1 MQPYYSLYHA
11 SQPCLCIIFSLF
23 LSISSSNAYCT
34 VLYSQFT
41 SLLKRKKEKNNFV
54 SFLHVANSLVIPGA
68 RYMPIVLCTGGGRT
82 LFEHCRRSGAATAC
96 PASPDAAPRA
106 PGRRGRLDGRSRGQ
120 SSVDVHAERAANHQ
134 IERGEGGDHHHQ
146 RHHQRP
152 KMSSSATGGPGVWIL
167 IARCRP
173 YVYR

>member
-1 MQPYYSLYHA
+1 MNTQDDWSCSRTIAYSLYHA

-82 LFEHCRRSGAATAC
+82 LFEHCRRSGAASWWECGVADDELLLITRC
-96 PASPDAAPRA
+96 D
-106 PGRRGRLDGRSRGQ
+106 RLTRF
-120 SSVDVHAERAANHQ
+120 SSKNPLDLFSITSMGVVLSIGIKN
-134 IERGEGGDHHHQ
+134 Q
-146 RHHQRP
+146 R
-152 KMSSSATGGPGVWIL
+152 
-167 IARCRP
+167 
-173 YVYR
+173 